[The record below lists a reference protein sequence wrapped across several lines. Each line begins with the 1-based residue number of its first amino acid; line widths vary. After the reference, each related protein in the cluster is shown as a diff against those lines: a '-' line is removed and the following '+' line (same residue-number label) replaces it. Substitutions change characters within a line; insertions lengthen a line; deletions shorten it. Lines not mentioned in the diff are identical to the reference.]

1 MKRNT
6 GLRLIA
12 AILAIS
18 GIVSPKNG
26 NAIQAAGP
34 EKKDSIIIQ
43 KTINNNNNNKHQV
56 NIYTNTSQKVLFF
69 SASGEKNREYKLLLF
84 RKEGILIKQSKVRN
98 RETTVVIKPEKGNYY
113 YEVLTDD
120 EHVESGTITVI

>member
-1 MKRNT
+1 MKRAI

-12 AILAIS
+12 TIGAIS
-18 GIVSPKNG
+18 GILLPKQQ
-26 NAIQAAGP
+26 NALQAAGT
-34 EKKDSIIIQ
+34 EKQDSIIIQ

-69 SASGEKNREYKLLLF
+69 SASGENNRVYKLLLF
-84 RKEGILIKQSKVRN
+84 RKEGRLIKQSKVRN
-98 RETTVVIKPEKGNYY
+98 RETTVVIKPEKGNYF
-113 YEVLTDD
+113 YEVLMDD